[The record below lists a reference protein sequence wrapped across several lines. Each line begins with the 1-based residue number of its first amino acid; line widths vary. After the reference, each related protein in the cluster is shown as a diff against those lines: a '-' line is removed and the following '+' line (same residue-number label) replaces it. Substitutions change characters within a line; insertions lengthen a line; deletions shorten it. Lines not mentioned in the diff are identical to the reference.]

1 MKTSSELQFMQLY
14 NTDLNGEL
22 AYKYIETMNRNEYC
36 MKGTHTNEWKK
47 VKGRETE
54 NA

>member
-1 MKTSSELQFMQLY
+1 MKTSSELQFMQLC

-22 AYKYIETMNRNEYC
+22 AYQYIETMNRNEYC
-36 MKGTHTNEWKK
+36 MKGTHANEWKK
-47 VKGRETE
+47 VKGRETG